1 MGDRF
6 RERTERLL
14 ADYLEYCT
22 REPGAPGLPPSSL
35 EAAAMRFAATKI
47 RRKHASFF
55 SAYVGYP
62 GNRVYLLERMAEAV
76 LCDSLSWGR
85 VVMLVTFAGTLLERG
100 PPVTAWWK
108 KWGLQ
113 PQPKEGDPE
122 VARDRQRLVALLC
135 ARLAGQHRAWLQA
148 QGGWDGF
155 CDLFRKPLPL
165 AVWRRLLVQVLLSC
179 FLATTV
185 IYFWTRLL

>member
-1 MGDRF
+1 MGDPL

-14 ADYLEYCT
+14 ADYLEYCA

-35 EAAAMRFAATKI
+35 EAAMLRSAATKI

-62 GNRVYLLERMAEAV
+62 GNRVYLMERMAEAV
-76 LCDSLSWGR
+76 LFNSLSWGR

-108 KWGLQ
+108 KWDLR
-113 PQPKEGDPE
+113 PQLKENETE
-122 VARDRQRLVALLC
+122 VARDCQRLVALLC
-135 ARLAGQHRAWLQA
+135 ALLAGQHRAWLQA

-155 CDLFRKPLPL
+155 CDLFRRPLPL
-165 AVWRRLLVQVLLSC
+165 AVWRRLLAQVLLSC
-179 FLATTV
+179 FLATAI
-185 IYFWTRLL
+185 IYFCTRLL